1 MKSVLLFFYLIA
13 GILQAQIPSN
23 TLKSNGVYLSSED
36 FIDGKLTLPFNKV
49 DSLKFKEN
57 NKLLL
62 GVETAHTT
70 FNFLYDEIWGYRK
83 EGTDWRIFNDEFYQ
97 LNYEEK
103 ICIYTF
109 PESPALYFSKSLTT
123 PLHELTRKNLIA
135 VYNSNA
141 FFVEKINALPLT
153 KSVYK
158 WDRKKKRF
166 QFIDW
171 L

>member
-1 MKSVLLFFYLIA
+1 MKSVLLFFYLIP

-23 TLKSNGVYLSSED
+23 ALKSNGVYLSSAD
-36 FIDGKLTLPFNKV
+36 FINGTLTLAFDKE
-49 DSLKFKEN
+49 DKLKFKEN
-57 NKLLL
+57 YKLVL
-62 GVETAHTT
+62 GVETPDTT

-83 EGTDWRIFNDEFYQ
+83 KGTDWRIFNDEFYQ
-97 LNYEEK
+97 LSYTDK
-103 ICIYTF
+103 IFIYTLAG
-109 PESPALYFSKSLTT
+109 SPSLYFSKSVTT

-141 FFVEKINALPLT
+141 FFVEKINALPPT
-153 KSVYK
+153 KSIYK
-158 WDRKKKRF
+158 WHRKKKRF

>member
-1 MKSVLLFFYLIA
+1 MKSVLLLFYLIA

-23 TLKSNGVYLSSED
+23 ALKSNGVYLSSED
-36 FIDGKLTLPFNKV
+36 FMDGKLTLPFNKE
-49 DSLKFKEN
+49 DRLKFKEN
-57 NKLLL
+57 YRLVL
-62 GVETAHTT
+62 GVKTPDTT
-70 FNFLYDEIWGYRK
+70 FTFLYDEIWGYRK
-83 EGTDWRIFNDEFYQ
+83 GGIDWRIFNDEFYQ
-97 LNYEEK
+97 LAYAEK

-109 PESPALYFSKSLTT
+109 PGSPSLYFSKSLTM

-135 VYNSNA
+135 VYNSNV

-158 WDRKKKRF
+158 WDREKKRYR
-166 QFIDW
+166 FIDW